1 MIIPYHIRVEP
12 IGVNATF
19 GVYIG
24 RSIDE
29 PLPAD
34 FAGTPRYV
42 IGEIMTLI
50 VPVNAFEYSSS
61 MDAAKGDHYMV
72 VGIQPQ
78 KAFGLTFPSAFTAK
92 YIIEI
97 AGQQRT
103 IEVDVT
109 ENMFAQVTFRV
120 TDAGVTIVNYGKIA
134 PGQPAIENPA
144 QSSKIS
150 DLTSTALN
158 TIGVVF
164 GQIMQFMMPM
174 MMFMMMMNMMMG
186 MAQAL
191 PAAMAGVM

>member
-1 MIIPYHIRVEP
+1 MIVPYRIRVEL
-12 IGVNATF
+12 IGVNTTF

-34 FAGTPRYV
+34 FIGNPKYI

-50 VPVNAFEYSSS
+50 VPINAFEYSSS
-61 MDAAKGDHYMV
+61 MDAARGDHYII

-78 KAFGLTFPSAFTAK
+78 KAFGLAFPAAFTAK

-97 AGQQRT
+97 SGQQRT
-103 IEVDVT
+103 VEVDVT

-120 TDAGVTIVNYGKIA
+120 GDAGVTIVNYGKIA

-144 QSSKIS
+144 QSSKLPDI
-150 DLTSTALN
+150 TAAAIN
-158 TIGVVF
+158 SVGAVF
-164 GQIMQFMMPM
+164 GQMMQIMMPM
-174 MMFMMMMNMMMG
+174 MMFMMMMQMMMS
-186 MAQAL
+186 MMQTL

>member
-1 MIIPYHIRVEP
+1 MIVPYHVRVEL
-12 IGVNATF
+12 IGVNTTF

-34 FAGTPRYV
+34 FAGISRYV

-61 MDAAKGDHYMV
+61 VDAAKGDHYII

-78 KAFGLTFPSAFTAK
+78 KAFGLSFPAAFTAK

-97 AGQQRT
+97 AGQRRT
-103 IEVDVT
+103 VEVDVT

-120 TDAGVTIVNYGKIA
+120 GDAGVTIVNYGKIA
-134 PGQPAIENPA
+134 PGQSAIENPA

-150 DLTSTALN
+150 DLASTALN
-158 TIGVVF
+158 TVGAVF
-164 GQIMQFMMPM
+164 GQMMQFMMPM
-174 MMFMMMMNMMMG
+174 MMFMMMMNVMTSMM
-186 MAQAL
+186 QTL

>member
-1 MIIPYHIRVEP
+1 MLVPYKVRVEL
-12 IGVNATF
+12 IGVNTTF

-34 FAGTPRYV
+34 FAGNPEYV
-42 IGEIMTLI
+42 IGEIMTLV

-61 MDAAKGDHYMV
+61 VDAAKGDHYII

-78 KAFGLTFPSAFTAK
+78 QAFGLSFPAAFTAK

-97 AGQQRT
+97 SGQQK
-103 IEVDVT
+103 IVEVDVT

-120 TDAGVTIVNYGKIA
+120 GDAGVMIVNYGKIA

-144 QSSKIS
+144 ESNKLS
-150 DLTSTALN
+150 DLVTTAMSSV
-158 TIGVVF
+158 GAVF
-164 GQIMQFMMPM
+164 GQMMQIMMPM
-174 MMFMMMMNMMMG
+174 MMLMMMMNMMMG
-186 MAQAL
+186 MMQTL
-191 PAAMAGVM
+191 PAAMAGVA

>member
-1 MIIPYHIRVEP
+1 MIVPYRIRVEL
-12 IGVNATF
+12 IGVNTTF

-34 FAGTPRYV
+34 FINNPKYV
-42 IGEIMTLI
+42 IGDITTLI

-61 MDAAKGDHYMV
+61 MDAAKGDHYII

-78 KAFGLTFPSAFTAK
+78 KAFGLAFPAAFTAK

-97 AGQQRT
+97 SGQQRT
-103 IEVDVT
+103 VEVDVT

-120 TDAGVTIVNYGKIA
+120 GDAGVTIVNYGKIA
-134 PGQPAIENPA
+134 PGQSAIESPA
-144 QSSKIS
+144 GASKIS

-158 TIGVVF
+158 TVGAVF
-164 GQIMQFMMPM
+164 GQVMQFMMPM

-186 MAQAL
+186 MMQTL
-191 PAAMAGVM
+191 PAAMAGAM

>member
-1 MIIPYHIRVEP
+1 LIVPYRIRVEL
-12 IGVNATF
+12 IGVNTTF

-34 FAGTPRYV
+34 FVDNPKYV

-61 MDAAKGDHYMV
+61 VDAAKGDHYMII
-72 VGIQPQ
+72 GIQPQ
-78 KAFGLTFPSAFTAK
+78 KAFGLSFPAAFTAK

-97 AGQQRT
+97 SGQQQI

-109 ENMFAQVTFRV
+109 ENMFAQVTFRIGDV
-120 TDAGVTIVNYGKIA
+120 GVMVVNYGKIA
-134 PGQPAIENPA
+134 PGQSAIENPA
-144 QSSKIS
+144 HSSRLSDITTAAIS
-150 DLTSTALN
+150 SVGA
-158 TIGVVF
+158 VF
-164 GQIMQFMMPM
+164 GQMMQVMMPM
-174 MMFMMMMNMMMG
+174 MMFMMMMNAMMG
-186 MAQAL
+186 MMQTL